1 LTFPGIVLIHL
12 GIVRCDMNPH
22 LIFVF
27 PPAIASPVEHMS
39 AHFNMCLGSAY
50 TISYLLEK
58 GFIARQFSTDEP
70 VCVNECTAQILAKKP
85 KIVGFTVYDRN
96 YFLCQLI
103 ANRLKQRNP
112 NIIILFGGPTASV
125 QPGAILRNNH
135 PVDICV
141 RNEGEETCLELLTRL
156 DDVNFDL
163 KKAWPFLEKVK
174 GITYRAADQILEN
187 PGRDIL
193 LENRKIPD
201 FLDKYP
207 SPYLSGILNSSRLGI
222 ITARGCN
229 QHCVYCNCAAISKR
243 IIATHSI
250 DRVLAELDFLSK
262 GFGHNHLH
270 NVTIYDDAFTL
281 MPDRALEICRKIIEN
296 KIKLP
301 LVCITRCDRV
311 NEELLDTMKEAGF
324 KSIGFSL
331 ESAVPH
337 ILRKI
342 GKVQH
347 PNTKT
352 GDNFEKE
359 KEFIEKFKKY
369 TSYAKK
375 IGIEHV
381 FASIMIGLPGETPE
395 EGRQSVDL
403 IGSLEETID
412 YYSHNIFKVY
422 PGTPL
427 YYNYETYGIR
437 LIHDD
442 NQVHSRTIHPYDT
455 RKIPLAPKSNWEV
468 DGIKQDKI
476 NMKFLALSLS
486 KKSGVNYFNKIIL
499 CSDKI
504 TGELISW
511 LQNYLAVNGPLIQ
524 IYSNFDRAKQ
534 YHREN
539 EAVLRA
545 CISPTTSY
553 VSYYQARKEEGVIS
567 LISFWTYLFGTCAA
581 AIDLVNTRLGFS
593 ASPTTVNPL
602 QSICIDRE
610 EQDTLQLHHLLVCLS
625 NNDNPLNDLVY
636 KRVYPYFGSLCRWEK
651 HAANCR
657 TLETVIVDADNNVK
671 TCWNGEPVGKVG
683 MPFPA
688 IVENLRSSQREA
700 ENRRGCHNCIKQTVC
715 IKCMFPAPLSDNR
728 YCTLKRKFNT
738 EKAAELIRTFD
749 FFKRL

>member
-1 LTFPGIVLIHL
+1 
-12 GIVRCDMNPH
+12 MNSH

-39 AHFNMCLGSAY
+39 THFNMCLGSAY
-50 TISYLLEK
+50 TISYLLQK
-58 GFIARQFSTDEP
+58 GFIAGQFSPDEP
-70 VCVNECTAQILAKKP
+70 VCVNECTAQILARKP
-85 KIVGFTVYDRN
+85 KVVGFTVYDRN

-103 ANRLKQRNP
+103 ANRLKQSNP

-125 QPGAILRNNH
+125 QPGVILRTNH

-156 DDVNFDL
+156 DDANFDL
-163 KKAWPFLEKVK
+163 KKAWPFFEKIK
-174 GITYRAADQILEN
+174 GITYRIGDQILEN

-193 LENRKIPD
+193 LENRKIPG

-243 IIATHSI
+243 IIATHSV

-262 GFGHNHLH
+262 RFGHNYWH

-281 MPDRALEICRKIIEN
+281 MPDRALKICRKIIEN
-296 KIKLP
+296 KIKVP

-352 GDNFEKE
+352 DDNFEKE

-395 EGRQSVDL
+395 EGQQSVNL
-403 IGSLEETID
+403 IGSLEDTID

-427 YYNYETYGIR
+427 YYNYERYGIR

-442 NQVHSRTIHPYDT
+442 NRIHCRTIHPYDT
-455 RKIPLAPKSNWEV
+455 RKIPLAPKSNWEL
-468 DGIKQDKI
+468 DGIKRDKI
-476 NMKFLALSLS
+476 NIRFLALSLS
-486 KKSGVNYFNKIIL
+486 KKSNGNYFNKIIL
-499 CSDKI
+499 CADKI

-511 LQNYLAVNGPLIQ
+511 LQNYLTVNGPLIQ
-524 IYSNFDRAKQ
+524 IYSNLDRAQQ
-534 YHREN
+534 YHEN
-539 EAVLRA
+539 NEQALRKY
-545 CISPTTSY
+545 ISPTTSY
-553 VSYYQARKEEGVIS
+553 VSYYQNRQKEG
-567 LISFWTYLFGTCAA
+567 LITLMPFGTHISGSCGM
-581 AIDLVNTRLGFS
+581 AINLVNTQLGLS
-593 ASPTTVNPL
+593 ASPPEVYPL

-610 EQDTLQLHHLLVCLS
+610 KQDALQLHHLLVCLS
-625 NNDNPLNDLVY
+625 NNENPLNDLVY
-636 KRVYPYFGSLCRWEK
+636 NRVYPYFSNLCRWEK
-651 HAANCR
+651 YAANCR
-657 TLETVIVDADNNVK
+657 TLEIVIVDSDSNVK

-688 IVENLRSSQREA
+688 IVENLRSIQQEA
-700 ENRRGCHNCIKQTVC
+700 ENRRGCQNCIKQTAC
-715 IKCMFPAPLSDNR
+715 IKCVFPAPLFENQ
-728 YCTLKRKFNT
+728 YCNLKRKFNT
-738 EKAAELIRTFD
+738 EKAAELIRSFD